1 MIDAEVW
8 KRQAAERAVEWVES
22 GMVVGLGTGTT
33 AVWAVRRIGERLA
46 DGTLHDIV
54 GVPTAKA
61 TAEEA
66 ERVGIRL
73 LGDDV
78 PWEIDLTIDGADE
91 VDPALELV
99 KGGGGALLREKL
111 VAQSTRREV
120 IVVDE
125 SKPSPVLGTK
135 HALPI
140 EVVDFGLATTVAWLQ
155 SLGATPVV
163 RRGPGGA
170 LYRTDQGNLIVDA
183 DFGPIPEP
191 AALAERLGGHA
202 GIVEHGLFVG
212 LTDTL
217 VVAGPDGIAI
227 HHAHRSD
234 AGKGS

>member
-1 MIDAEVW
+1 MIAAEGW
-8 KRQAAERAVEWVES
+8 KRQAAERAVEWVEP

-46 DGTLHDIV
+46 DGTLHGIV

-73 LGDDV
+73 LADDV

-120 IVVDE
+120 IVVDD

-140 EVVDFGLATTVAWLQ
+140 EVVDFGLATTVTWLQ
-155 SLGATPVV
+155 SLGATTVV
-163 RRGPGGA
+163 RRAAGGP
-170 LYRTDQGNLIVDA
+170 YRTDQGNLVVDA

-191 AALAERLGGHA
+191 AVLAERLAAHA
-202 GIVEHGLFVG
+202 GIVEHGLFIG

-217 VVAGPDGIAI
+217 VVAGPDGIVI
-227 HHAHRSD
+227 HHRPTTAT
-234 AGKGS
+234 

>member
-1 MIDAEVW
+1 MTDVEAW
-8 KRQAAERAVEWVES
+8 KRQAAERAVEWVEP

-54 GVPTAKA
+54 GVPTATA

-120 IVVDE
+120 IVVDDT
-125 SKPSPVLGTK
+125 KPSPMLGTK

-140 EVVDFGLATTVAWLQ
+140 EVVDFGLATTVTWLQ
-155 SLGATPVV
+155 SLGATTVV
-163 RRGPGGA
+163 RTAGSG

-183 DFGPIPEP
+183 DFGPIPDP
-191 AALAERLGGHA
+191 AALAERLAAHA

-217 VVAGPDGIAI
+217 VVAGPDGITI
-227 HHAHRSD
+227 HHRPPT
-234 AGKGS
+234 

>member
-1 MIDAEVW
+1 VIDVERW
-8 KRQAAERAVEWVES
+8 KRQAAERAVEWIEP

-33 AVWAVRRIGERLA
+33 AVWAVRRIGERMA
-46 DGTLHDIV
+46 DGTLHGIV

-66 ERVGIRL
+66 TRVGIRL

-99 KGGGGALLREKL
+99 KGGGGALLREKV
-111 VAQSTRREV
+111 VAQATRREV
-120 IVVDE
+120 IVVDD

-135 HALPI
+135 HGLPI

-155 SLGATPVV
+155 SLGATTVV
-163 RRGPGGA
+163 RAVAGGP
-170 LYRTDQGNLIVDA
+170 YRTDQGNLIVDA
-183 DFGPIPEP
+183 NFGPIPDP
-191 AALAERLGGHA
+191 PALAQRLAAHA
-202 GIVEHGLFVG
+202 GIVEHGLFIG

-217 VVAGPDGIAI
+217 VVAGPDGITV
-227 HHAHRSD
+227 HQRR
-234 AGKGS
+234 